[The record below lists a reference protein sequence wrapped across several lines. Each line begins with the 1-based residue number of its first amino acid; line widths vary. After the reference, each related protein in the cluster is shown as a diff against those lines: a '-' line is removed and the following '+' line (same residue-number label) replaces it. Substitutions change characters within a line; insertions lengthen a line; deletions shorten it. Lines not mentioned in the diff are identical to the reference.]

1 MNLNKLFAPRDMTM
15 GPPWKRITEFAVPM
29 LVGNLA
35 QQLYSTVDTIVV
47 GKYVGDLALSAVG
60 SAGPILN
67 LMLALFV
74 GISTGAGIVVSQY
87 YGAKDREN
95 LAKAIGNCLTLALIA
110 SVFTMIAG
118 PLLTR
123 FLLELLDTPAS
134 IIDWCD
140 SYLVIFF
147 LGSAGFTFYN
157 ILSGI
162 LRGMGDSLS
171 ALAFLIVSTILNIAL
186 DIWFVAG
193 FRMGVAGVSLATVL
207 AQMLSAVFCFIK
219 LIHMKDVFTLRR
231 GDLKIT
237 REHAMRIIR
246 LGIPS
251 GITQA
256 IFSVSMLVVQT
267 LTNSLGELVIA
278 CNVIVMRVD
287 GFAMMPNMTFGNS
300 MSVYAGQNVGAGKGK
315 RVTDGAKQGAAL
327 AVGTSAVIT
336 IVLLFLGKYLMLL
349 FTQTQ
354 ELVDLA
360 VRMMRILAV
369 GYVAV
374 AVSQV
379 LGGVMRGAGDTVS
392 PMWIGLFTTVV
403 MRVPLAY
410 GLAYLTRCPEYPN
423 GRPEALFGSLLIT
436 WTIGMVIHCVVY
448 RFGPWKKYLPA
459 PEEAASPAAGN

>member
-1 MNLNKLFAPRDMTM
+1 
-15 GPPWKRITEFAVPM
+15 M

-207 AQMLSAVFCFIK
+207 AQMLSAVLCFLK

-231 GDLKIT
+231 GDLKIH

-278 CNVIVMRVD
+278 CNVIVMR
-287 GFAMMPNMTFGNS
+287 
-300 MSVYAGQNVGAGKGK
+300 
-315 RVTDGAKQGAAL
+315 
-327 AVGTSAVIT
+327 T
-336 IVLLFLGKYLMLL
+336 I
-349 FTQTQ
+349 
-354 ELVDLA
+354 
-360 VRMMRILAV
+360 
-369 GYVAV
+369 
-374 AVSQV
+374 
-379 LGGVMRGAGDTVS
+379 
-392 PMWIGLFTTVV
+392 
-403 MRVPLAY
+403 
-410 GLAYLTRCPEYPN
+410 
-423 GRPEALFGSLLIT
+423 
-436 WTIGMVIHCVVY
+436 
-448 RFGPWKKYLPA
+448 
-459 PEEAASPAAGN
+459 